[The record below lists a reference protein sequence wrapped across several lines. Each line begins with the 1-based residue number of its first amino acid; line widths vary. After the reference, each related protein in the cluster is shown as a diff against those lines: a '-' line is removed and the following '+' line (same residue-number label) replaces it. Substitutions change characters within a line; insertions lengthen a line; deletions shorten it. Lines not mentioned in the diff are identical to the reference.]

1 LWVYKKFSN
10 LITKL
15 VAINSIVIL
24 LVILLAGFSV
34 KNYACYLVNSEN
46 IVGADLIDTLNGFL
60 WKVAFIAFIIAGLF
74 HYITVK
80 RIVEPIKH
88 LTKAAKEIKEGK
100 SPSLIKLSSS
110 GELKELIENFNTMAE
125 TLYCVREQRDEMLRD
140 IAHELRT
147 PLTNI
152 NGYLEALQ
160 NGVIEGNPDL
170 FGSLLEESRRITR
183 IVELITELNS
193 WNNGNYFA
201 DKQFGLVAI
210 DKVLAETLTAFHL
223 KLQPRFKK
231 LKIDIEQ
238 EQILGNQDG
247 LIQVFTN
254 ILQNILDY
262 DMGERLNI
270 NGAKK
275 NDKYLITFR
284 HRGQF
289 IDPDK
294 KERIFERF
302 YRLEESRSTKS
313 EGAGLGLT
321 ISKSIILAHVGKMG
335 LDTDGYHHIFWIEL
349 PLIERDDS
357 KKHYI

>member
-1 LWVYKKFSN
+1 LWAFKKLSN
-10 LITKL
+10 LISKL
-15 VAINSIVIL
+15 VALNSIVIL

-34 KNYACYLVNSEN
+34 KEYACYLVNSEN
-46 IVGADLIDTLNGFL
+46 IVGSDLIDILNEFL
-60 WKVAFIAFIIAGLF
+60 WKVAFLAFIIAGFF
-74 HYITVK
+74 HYVTVK

-88 LTKAAKEIKEGK
+88 LTKSAKEIKEGK
-100 SPSLIKLSSS
+100 SPSLVKLNSS
-110 GELKELIENFNTMAE
+110 GELKELIENFNTMAQ
-125 TLYCVREQRDEMLRD
+125 TLNSVREQRDEMLRD

-160 NGVIEGNPDL
+160 NGVIKGNPDL

-201 DKQFGLVAI
+201 DKQFSPVAI
-210 DKVLAETLTAFHL
+210 EKVLDETLTAFHL
-223 KLQPRFKK
+223 KLQQRFKE
-231 LKIDIEQ
+231 LKIDIEN

-262 DMGERLNI
+262 NTGSKLTISGVKNVDM
-270 NGAKK
+270 
-275 NDKYLITFR
+275 YFITFE
-284 HRGQF
+284 HQGQF

-321 ISKSIILAHVGKMG
+321 ISKSIILAHDGKIG
-335 LDTDGYHHIFWIEL
+335 LETDGCQHIFWIAL
-349 PLIERDDS
+349 PLMEIVEE
-357 KKHYI
+357 